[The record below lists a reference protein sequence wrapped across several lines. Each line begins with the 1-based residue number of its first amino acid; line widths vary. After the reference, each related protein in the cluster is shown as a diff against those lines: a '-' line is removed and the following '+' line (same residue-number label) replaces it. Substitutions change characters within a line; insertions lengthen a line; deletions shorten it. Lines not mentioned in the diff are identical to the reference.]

1 MTLVFFSFLRQDG
14 SWSVLD
20 PWELDVSQKVN
31 NIRYALAEAT
41 AKVDGGVANACIHVS
56 KVLWEEERE
65 AASRLV
71 DEAMRD
77 SFHELLGKRV
87 R

>member
-1 MTLVFFSFLRQDG
+1 MEQLQRLLNQ
-14 SWSVLD
+14 
-20 PWELDVSQKVN
+20 PPN
-31 NIRYALAEAT
+31 EAT
-41 AKVDGGVANACIHVS
+41 AKLDGGVANACIHVS